1 MESCF
6 LNRLVYTPPQ
16 QEPVGKQ
23 CCVSMHG
30 SVHAV
35 QRFLP
40 CAARGI
46 RRRLSAL
53 FTVCALT
60 VFCAPPPVYA
70 QAEPPGNP
78 EAAAQTVRTESRLA
92 AVAVAENTA
101 PSADQTGQAA
111 VPMFSP
117 ADEAAGSARP
127 VFSAADCEALV
138 EQYYRMQPVEPQ
150 PLLDSF
156 DRVREALLA
165 AFDAEQLDRYF
176 AHAKLISMLYVYE
189 GNRQCRKYDRIIEAE
204 APGFLKQAGTFTGT
218 GMTKAQTAA
227 LYVRYADYLYTK
239 IALPENTFKIVSA
252 LPVLYRKAIMLD
264 PDNTEAAVK
273 LACWHIF
280 PADVSTLNYNS
291 FIEAQEEYLEML
303 SDADRFNA
311 YVLYSSYYMKKYDS
325 DKGRAYLQKA
335 AALFPGHALL
345 SHILENY
352 RQGIFSL

>member
-16 QEPVGKQ
+16 QEPVGKR

-53 FTVCALT
+53 CTVCALT

-70 QAEPPGNP
+70 QAEPPGYP
-78 EAAAQTVRTESRLA
+78 
-92 AVAVAENTA
+92 
-101 PSADQTGQAA
+101 
-111 VPMFSP
+111 
-117 ADEAAGSARP
+117 EAAGSARP

-204 APGFLKQAGTFTGT
+204 SPGFLKQAGTFTGT

-252 LPVLYRKAIMLD
+252 LPVLYRKALMLD

>member
-1 MESCF
+1 
-6 LNRLVYTPPQ
+6 
-16 QEPVGKQ
+16 
-23 CCVSMHG
+23 
-30 SVHAV
+30 
-35 QRFLP
+35 
-40 CAARGI
+40 
-46 RRRLSAL
+46 
-53 FTVCALT
+53 
-60 VFCAPPPVYA
+60 
-70 QAEPPGNP
+70 
-78 EAAAQTVRTESRLA
+78 
-92 AVAVAENTA
+92 
-101 PSADQTGQAA
+101 
-111 VPMFSP
+111 
-117 ADEAAGSARP
+117 
-127 VFSAADCEALV
+127 
-138 EQYYRMQPVEPQ
+138 
-150 PLLDSF
+150 
-156 DRVREALLA
+156 
-165 AFDAEQLDRYF
+165 
-176 AHAKLISMLYVYE
+176 
-189 GNRQCRKYDRIIEAE
+189 
-204 APGFLKQAGTFTGT
+204 
-218 GMTKAQTAA
+218 MTKAQTAA

-252 LPVLYRKAIMLD
+252 LPVLYRKALMLD

>member
-16 QEPVGKQ
+16 QEPVGKR

-70 QAEPPGNP
+70 QAEPPGYP
-78 EAAAQTVRTESRLA
+78 
-92 AVAVAENTA
+92 
-101 PSADQTGQAA
+101 
-111 VPMFSP
+111 
-117 ADEAAGSARP
+117 EAAGSARP

-252 LPVLYRKAIMLD
+252 LPVLYRKALMLD

>member
-6 LNRLVYTPPQ
+6 LNRLMYTPPQ
-16 QEPVGKQ
+16 QEPVGKR

-70 QAEPPGNP
+70 QAEPPGYP
-78 EAAAQTVRTESRLA
+78 EAAGA
-92 AVAVAENTA
+92 
-101 PSADQTGQAA
+101 
-111 VPMFSP
+111 
-117 ADEAAGSARP
+117 ARP

-218 GMTKAQTAA
+218 GITKAQTAA

-252 LPVLYRKAIMLD
+252 LPVLYRKALLLD

-325 DKGRAYLQKA
+325 DKGRAYLHKA

>member
-16 QEPVGKQ
+16 QEPVGKRF
-23 CCVSMHG
+23 CVSMHG

-53 FTVCALT
+53 CTVCALT

-78 EAAAQTVRTESRLA
+78 
-92 AVAVAENTA
+92 
-101 PSADQTGQAA
+101 
-111 VPMFSP
+111 
-117 ADEAAGSARP
+117 EAAGSARP

-204 APGFLKQAGTFTGT
+204 SPGFLKQAGTFTGT

-252 LPVLYRKAIMLD
+252 LPVLYRKALMLD